1 MQDQS
6 RAVPNDDEG
15 DPYEEVQ
22 VLPRSSYAELRR
34 NQEDVT
40 TSNNNHQK
48 CDSDYVVPIEVHEE
62 PSYEAISK
70 NMSLPGYTKLDQT
83 KRDLDDSVL
92 YQKLRKT

>member
-1 MQDQS
+1 MQDQR

-22 VLPRSSYAELRR
+22 VLPHSSYAELRR

-48 CDSDYVVPIEVHEE
+48 CDSDYVIPIEDHEE
-62 PSYEAISK
+62 PSYEAVSQ